1 MKKTFITILFSSA
14 VAVSSAAVP
23 ALSSAGSRTVNI
35 PLEASHP
42 SNPVAVDRKGDIIV
56 TGVFEQDFSFNGS
69 PLEAIGSSAY
79 ILKYNQDLS
88 EAWGVA
94 LVGASTIT
102 AIDTDSEG
110 NIYVAGTFADEVEFG
125 TTFGYPII
133 KEGMMVDYAYTMKEN
148 ASFIAKY
155 TPDGR
160 VLAVESFVPEYL
172 PALVETGMYFPE
184 DGDVYFAI
192 NHLEVDGDRVYA
204 SALYTGTTKHGD
216 VDFDGSYYDAWGGG
230 FYFMDMR
237 SASVFSLSTADL
249 SGCRKDANFAI
260 AYPAMFAM
268 EQASSVAFTVENGV
282 IYAGFVGTG
291 SFSMQVGG
299 NSYDPYFYADG
310 DTGKNEYGYVM
321 ASSAPGSAMVSLS
334 TKSDNTNSAIF
345 TIAGLVKSGDALYA
359 VGNFDKTCPAV
370 NGDGVDATGGTD
382 IFVADVNASSMS
394 LISVTPYAHDEG
406 STLINGETRP
416 NYELAR
422 SVVAIDGALYI
433 NTVVNDF
440 NRNYVGPASF
450 WYDGGSYSR
459 AQVPATGV
467 AGTNGVAAMVQSD
480 MSTLSINK
488 YSYQQSGI
496 TDIFEDADDA
506 DAPVEYY
513 DLQGRKVTDPAPGI
527 YIRRQGKK
535 VQKVKI

>member
-260 AYPAMFAM
+260 AY
-268 EQASSVAFTVENGV
+268 VCHG
-282 IYAGFVGTG
+282 AGFVG
-291 SFSMQVGG
+291 SF
-299 NSYDPYFYADG
+299 
-310 DTGKNEYGYVM
+310 
-321 ASSAPGSAMVSLS
+321 
-334 TKSDNTNSAIF
+334 
-345 TIAGLVKSGDALYA
+345 
-359 VGNFDKTCPAV
+359 
-370 NGDGVDATGGTD
+370 
-382 IFVADVNASSMS
+382 
-394 LISVTPYAHDEG
+394 H
-406 STLINGETRP
+406 R
-416 NYELAR
+416 
-422 SVVAIDGALYI
+422 
-433 NTVVNDF
+433 
-440 NRNYVGPASF
+440 
-450 WYDGGSYSR
+450 
-459 AQVPATGV
+459 
-467 AGTNGVAAMVQSD
+467 
-480 MSTLSINK
+480 
-488 YSYQQSGI
+488 
-496 TDIFEDADDA
+496 
-506 DAPVEYY
+506 
-513 DLQGRKVTDPAPGI
+513 
-527 YIRRQGKK
+527 
-535 VQKVKI
+535 